1 MRRIA
6 LVLATAAAAGPLM
19 LHADEGMWT
28 FDHFPT
34 QAVKKAYNFTADQAW
49 LDKARLSSVRLA
61 GGCSASFVSPQGL
74 VQTNHHCAHS
84 CIEQLSTAQKDF
96 VASGYTAVKQED
108 EIKCPEIEVNQLVDI
123 SDVTSRITSA
133 TTGKADAAFAS
144 ALKAEKAA
152 ITKECSGDDA
162 NLRCDVVELY
172 QGGVYDLYK
181 YRRYQDVRLVFAP
194 EMDIAFFGGDPD
206 NFEFPRFDLDV
217 SYLRVYQDGKPL
229 DTSANYFSYAKGE
242 PKDGELVFTVGHPG
256 HTDRQDTVAELAY
269 QRDVAVPRFLVYG
282 SEMRGMLT
290 QFSAESPEHARIAN
304 NLLFGIENSLKAR
317 KGHFRALVDSR
328 IVPDHA
334 KEEAALSKKVASD
347 PKLKAAYDG
356 AVAQIAKVMADF
368 RPKSDRY
375 VFMEAGY
382 GFRSDLFSFARG
394 LVRHAEESR
403 KPNAERLSEY
413 TDSAFPA
420 LKQRLLSEAPVYPDL
435 DKATLTFTLT
445 KLRENLGPDD
455 AFVKKV
461 FGAKS
466 PKQLADELVDG
477 SKLADIEKRKA
488 LLDADPATIAADTD
502 PMLVFYRL
510 IDPDLRAVRKDY
522 EDNVDAP
529 LQKAHAEIAKARFK
543 AEGTSVYPDATF
555 TLRISYG
562 SIKGYDQAS
571 GHVDPLTHIGGAF
584 TRATGAPPFALPA
597 SWLAAKGSLDLNKVF
612 DIASTNDIIGGNSGS
627 PLINQKGEVVGLIF
641 DGNIQSLGGDFG
653 YDISTNRAVS
663 VSTGALK
670 EALDKVYH
678 ADRIVKELEQ

>member
-1 MRRIA
+1 MRRFA
-6 LVLATAAAAGPLM
+6 LAAAVAASPLVL
-19 LHADEGMWT
+19 HAEEGMWT

-49 LDKARLSSVRLA
+49 LDHARLSSVRLA

-84 CIEQLSTAQKDF
+84 CIEQLSTAQTDF
-96 VASGYTAVKQED
+96 IASGYTAVRPEN
-108 EIKCPEIEVNQLVDI
+108 EIKCPEIEANQLIGI
-123 SDVTSRITSA
+123 SDMTARITSA
-133 TTGKADAAFAS
+133 TAGKAGAAFAQ

-152 ITKECSGDDA
+152 IAKECSGDDA
-162 NLRCDVVELY
+162 NLRCDIVELY

-206 NFEFPRFDLDV
+206 NFEFPRYDLDV
-217 SYLRVYQDGKPL
+217 SYLRVYQNDKPL
-229 DTSANYFSYAKGE
+229 DTSANFFPYAKGE
-242 PKDGELVFTVGHPG
+242 PKEGEPVFTVGHPG
-256 HTDRQDTVAELAY
+256 STSRQDTVAELTY
-269 QRDVAVPRFLVYG
+269 QRDVAVPRFLIYG

-290 QFSAESPEHARIAN
+290 QFSAESAEHARIAN
-304 NLLFGIENSLKAR
+304 GLLFSIENSLKAR
-317 KGHFRALVDSR
+317 KGHFRALVDSQ
-328 IVPDHA
+328 IIPDHA
-334 KEEAALSKKVASD
+334 KAEAALSKKIAFD
-347 PKLKAAYDG
+347 PKLKGSYDG
-356 AVAQIAKVMADF
+356 AVGEVAKVMAAF
-368 RPKSDRY
+368 RAKSTRY
-375 VFMEAGY
+375 AFTEAGY
-382 GFRSDLFSFARG
+382 GFRADLYSIARG
-394 LVRHAEESR
+394 LIRHAEESR

-420 LKQRLLSEAPVYPDL
+420 LKQRLLSPAPVYPDL

-461 FGAKS
+461 FGSKS
-466 PKQLADELVDG
+466 PRQLAEELIDG

-488 LLDADPATIAADTD
+488 LLDADPATIAADPD
-502 PMLVFYRL
+502 PMLVFFRL

-597 SWLAAKGSLDLNKVF
+597 SWLKAKDTLDAKKVF

-627 PLINQKGEVVGLIF
+627 PLINRKGEVVGLIF

-653 YDISTNRAVS
+653 YDISENRAVS

-678 ADRIVKELEQ
+678 ADRIVKELE

>member
-1 MRRIA
+1 MRRLA
-6 LVLATAAAAGPLM
+6 LAAVALTLAAFSAQ
-19 LHADEGMWT
+19 ADEGMWT

-34 QAVKKAYNFTADQAW
+34 QAVKKAYDFAADQAW
-49 LDKARLSSVRLA
+49 LDHARLSSLRLA
-61 GGCSASFVSPQGL
+61 GGCSASFVSAHGL

-96 VASGYTAVKQED
+96 IASGYLASKPED
-108 EIKCPEIEVNQLVDI
+108 EIKCPEIEVNQLVAI
-123 SDVTSRITSA
+123 SDVTARIASA
-133 TTGKADAAFAS
+133 TSGKSDAGFAQ

-152 ITKECSGDDA
+152 IAKECSGDDA

-206 NFEFPRFDLDV
+206 NFEFPRYDLDV
-217 SYLRVYQDGKPL
+217 SYVRVYQDDKPL
-229 DTSANYFSYAKGE
+229 DTSANFFPYAKTE
-242 PKDGELVFTVGHPG
+242 PEAGDLVFTVGHPG
-256 HTDRQDTVAELAY
+256 HTDRQDTVAELTY
-269 QRDVAVPRFLVYG
+269 QRDVAIPRFLIYG
-282 SEMRGMLT
+282 SELRGMLT
-290 QFSAESPEHARIAN
+290 QFSAESAEHARIAN
-304 NLLFGIENSLKAR
+304 GLLFGIENALKAR
-317 KGHFRALVDSR
+317 KGHFRALVDSQ
-328 IVPDHA
+328 IIPNHI
-334 KEEAALSKKVASD
+334 KGEAELGKKVASD
-347 PKLKAAYDG
+347 PKLKKAYDG
-356 AVAQIAKVMADF
+356 AITDIAKVMADF
-368 RPKSDRY
+368 RAKSDRY
-375 VFMEAGY
+375 VFTEQGY
-382 GFRSDLFSFARG
+382 GFRADLYSFARG

-403 KPNAERLSEY
+403 KPNAERLAEY

-420 LKQRLLSEAPVYPDL
+420 LKQRLLSTAPVYPEL

-445 KLRENLGPDD
+445 KLRENLGADD

-461 FGAKS
+461 FGNKS
-466 PKQLADELVDG
+466 PKQLAEELIDG
-477 SKLADIEKRKA
+477 TKLADLDKRRA
-488 LLDADPATIAADTD
+488 LLDADPATIAADPD
-502 PMLVFYRL
+502 PMLVFFRL

-522 EDNVDAP
+522 EDSVDAP

-555 TLRISYG
+555 TLRVSYG

-571 GHVDPLTHIGGAF
+571 GHIDPLTRIGGAF
-584 TRATGAPPFALPA
+584 TRATGSAPFALPA
-597 SWLAAKGSLDLNKVF
+597 SWLAAKDKLDLDKVF

-627 PLINQKGEVVGLIF
+627 PLINKKGEVVGLIF

-653 YDISTNRAVS
+653 YDGSTNRAVS

-678 ADRIVKELEQ
+678 ADRIVKELSE

>member
-1 MRRIA
+1 MRRFA
-6 LVLATAAAAGPLM
+6 LLAAAAVVPFS
-19 LHADEGMWT
+19 LHAEEGMWT

-49 LDKARLSSVRLA
+49 LDHARLSSVRLA
-61 GGCSASFVSPQGL
+61 GGCSASFVSSQGL

-84 CIEQLSTAQKDF
+84 CIEQLSTAQTDF
-96 VASGYTAVKQED
+96 IASGYTAARPEN
-108 EIKCPEIEVNQLVDI
+108 EIKCPEIEANQLVAI
-123 SDVTSRITSA
+123 SDVTARIHKA
-133 TTGKADAAFAS
+133 TEGKSDAAFAQ
-144 ALKAEKAA
+144 ALKGEKAA
-152 ITKECSGDDA
+152 IAKECSGDDA
-162 NLRCDVVELY
+162 TLRCDVVELY

-206 NFEFPRFDLDV
+206 NFEFPRYDLDV

-229 DTSANYFSYAKGE
+229 DTSANFFPYAKGE
-242 PKDGELVFTVGHPG
+242 PKEGELVFTVGHPG
-256 HTDRQDTVAELAY
+256 STSRQDTVAELTY

-304 NLLFGIENSLKAR
+304 GLLFNLENSLKAR
-317 KGHFRALVDSR
+317 KGHFRALADSR
-328 IVPDHA
+328 IIPDHQKA
-334 KEEAALSKKVASD
+334 EAELGKKLASD
-347 PKLKAAYDG
+347 PKLKGSYEDSVG
-356 AVAQIAKVMADF
+356 AIAKVMAAF
-368 RPKSDRY
+368 RDKSDRY
-375 VFMEAGY
+375 TFTEGGY
-382 GFRSDLFSFARG
+382 GFRADLYTFARG
-394 LVRHAEESR
+394 LIRHAEESR
-403 KPNAERLSEY
+403 KPNAERLTEY

-420 LKQRLLSEAPVYPDL
+420 LKQRLLSTAPVYPDL

-455 AFVKKV
+455 AFVKKA
-461 FGAKS
+461 FGNKS
-466 PKQLADELVDG
+466 PRQLAEELIDG
-477 SKLADIEKRKA
+477 TKLADLDKRKA
-488 LLDADPATIAADTD
+488 LLDADPATIAADPD
-502 PMLVFYRL
+502 PMLVFFRL

-529 LQKAHAEIAKARFK
+529 LKKAHAEIAKARFK

-555 TLRISYG
+555 TLRVSYG

-597 SWLAAKGSLDLNKVF
+597 SWLAAKDKLDLGKVF

-627 PLINQKGEVVGLIF
+627 PLIDQKGEVIGLIF
-641 DGNIQSLGGDFG
+641 DGDIQSLGGDFG
-653 YDISTNRAVS
+653 YDISQNRAVS

-670 EALDKVYH
+670 EALDKIYH
-678 ADRIVKELEQ
+678 ADRIVKELE

>member
-6 LVLATAAAAGPLM
+6 LTAALVAAGTLGA
-19 LHADEGMWT
+19 HAEEGMWT

-34 QAVKKAYNFTADQAW
+34 QAVKKTYDFAADQAW
-49 LDKARLSSVRLA
+49 LDHARLSSVRLA
-61 GGCSASFVSPQGL
+61 GGCSASFVSAHGL

-96 VASGYTAVKQED
+96 IASGYLAAKPED
-108 EIKCPEIEVNQLVDI
+108 EIKCPEIEVNQLVGI
-123 SDVTSRITSA
+123 SDVTARITAA
-133 TTGKADAAFAS
+133 TQGKADAAFAQ

-152 ITKECSGDDA
+152 IAKECSGDDA

-206 NFEFPRFDLDV
+206 NFEFPRYDLDV
-217 SYLRVYQDGKPL
+217 SYVRVYQDDKPL
-229 DTSANYFSYAKGE
+229 DTSANFFPYAKGE
-242 PKDGELVFTVGHPG
+242 PQDGELVFTVGHPG
-256 HTDRQDTVAELAY
+256 HTDRQDTVSELTY
-269 QRDVAVPRFLVYG
+269 QRDVAIPRFLIYG

-290 QFSAESPEHARIAN
+290 QFSAESAEHARIAN
-304 NLLFGIENSLKAR
+304 GLLFGIENSLKAR
-317 KGHFRALVDSR
+317 KGHFRALVDSQ
-328 IVPDHA
+328 IIPNHV
-334 KEEAALSKKVASD
+334 KGEAELSKKVGSD
-347 PKLKAAYDG
+347 PKLKKAYDG
-356 AVAQIAKVMADF
+356 AVSDIAKVMAAF
-368 RPKSDRY
+368 RAKSDRY
-375 VFMEAGY
+375 VFTEGGY
-382 GFRSDLFSFARG
+382 GFRSDLYSFARG
-394 LVRHAEESR
+394 LVRHAEESK
-403 KPNAERLSEY
+403 KPNAERLQEY

-420 LKQRLLSEAPVYPDL
+420 LKQRLLSTAPVYPEL

-461 FGAKS
+461 FGSKS
-466 PKQLADELVDG
+466 PKQLAEELVDG
-477 SKLADIEKRKA
+477 SKLADLDKRKA
-488 LLDADPATIAADTD
+488 LLDADPATIAADPD
-502 PMLVFYRL
+502 PMLAFFRL

-562 SIKGYDQAS
+562 AIKGYDQAK
-571 GHVDPLTHIGGAF
+571 GHVDPLTRIGGAF
-584 TRATGAPPFALPA
+584 TRATGAAPFALPQ
-597 SWLAAKGSLDLNKVF
+597 SWLEAKDKLDLGKVF

-627 PLINQKGEVVGLIF
+627 PLINKKGEVVGLIF

-653 YDISTNRAVS
+653 YDGATNRAVS

-670 EALDKVYH
+670 EALDKIYH
-678 ADRIVKELEQ
+678 ADRIVKELSE